1 MGQGLGRARAVQR
14 GSAMAAPD
22 LHVVRATDHRKA
34 THDPAEA
41 IERYQHG
48 WRSGKPVEDPEKL
61 KRWGWIGAK
70 PSEYLVCTRRGEID
84 RKRSGQ
90 GVRIFKWPW
99 DTIAIVPTTL
109 QRIEFVADQITREH
123 VGVSVAGIA
132 VYRVAA
138 PELAFRVLNFTYGEA
153 ASEKLAATLRE
164 MFVGAARRLV
174 ANLSLQEC
182 LTRRK
187 ETIATFLMEEI
198 APVVGGEGALDDTTT
213 CGWGVVIDT
222 IEIQQVTIQSE
233 LVFNHLQAPFRAEIA
248 ARAELA
254 ELERARQVAE
264 RRAETER
271 LSQEA
276 HLESVRA
283 TRALKARTE
292 AEAAEVESREAS
304 RRAEM
309 AAAVARRNV
318 ELERDRALHQIEIA
332 EEQRRARAAAE
343 LATLE
348 ADAVRVEALHRAG
361 LLEHERAHA
370 LAMQRLAAEAEVRL
384 DQSGIEHELR
394 RREIETRDA
403 ESQLEAAAQRR
414 LAEIELLLAQS
425 RTLHELVAQAIPK
438 LAAGLQPHAETM
450 HYTQIGGADGPLAA
464 VPQAVGQIL
473 ALAGSFGLE
482 LPKR

>member
-1 MGQGLGRARAVQR
+1 
-14 GSAMAAPD
+14 MAAPD
-22 LHVVRATDHRKA
+22 IHIVR
-34 THDPAEA
+34 DPDRRTGAP

-90 GVRIFKWPW
+90 GVRLFKWPW
-99 DTIAIVPTTL
+99 ETIAIVPTTL

-123 VGVSVAGIA
+123 VGVSIAGIA
-132 VYRVAA
+132 VYRIAA

-198 APVVGGEGALDDTTT
+198 APVVGGEGSPDDTTLR
-213 CGWGVVIDT
+213 GWGVVIDT

-276 HLESVRA
+276 HLESQRA

-309 AAAVARRNV
+309 TAAVARRNV

-332 EEQRRARAAAE
+332 EEQRRAGAAAE

-348 ADAVRVEALHRAG
+348 ADAMRVEAIHRAG
-361 LLEHERAHA
+361 LLEQERAHA
-370 LAMQRLAAEAEVRL
+370 LALQRLAAEAEIRRAQAGV
-384 DQSGIEHELR
+384 EHELR
-394 RREIETRDA
+394 RGEAETRDL

-414 LAEIELLLAQS
+414 LAEVELLLSQS
-425 RTLHELVAQAIPK
+425 RTLRELVGSALPQ
-438 LAAGLQPHAETM
+438 LAAALQPHAQTM
-450 HYTQIGGADGPLAA
+450 HLTQIGGGNEGGPLAA
-464 VPQAVGQIL
+464 LPQAVGQIL
-473 ALAGSFGLE
+473 ALAQSFGLE

>member
-1 MGQGLGRARAVQR
+1 
-14 GSAMAAPD
+14 MAAPD
-22 LHVVRATDHRKA
+22 IHIVR
-34 THDPAEA
+34 DPDRRTAGTGTVSGTIHGTGA
-41 IERYQHG
+41 PIERYQHG

-90 GVRIFKWPW
+90 GVRLFKWPW
-99 DTIAIVPTTL
+99 ETIAIVPTTL

-132 VYRVAA
+132 VYRIAA

-198 APVVGGEGALDDTTT
+198 APVIGGEGSPDDTTLR
-213 CGWGVVIDT
+213 GWGVVIDT

-276 HLESVRA
+276 HLESQRA

-309 AAAVARRNV
+309 TAAVARRNI
-318 ELERDRALHQIEIA
+318 ELERDRELHQIEIA

-348 ADAVRVEALHRAG
+348 ADAMRVEAIHRAG
-361 LLEHERAHA
+361 LLEQERAHA
-370 LAMQRLAAEAEVRL
+370 LAQQRLAAEAEIRRAQAGV
-384 DQSGIEHELR
+384 EHELR
-394 RREIETRDA
+394 RGEAETRDL

-414 LAEIELLLAQS
+414 LAEIELLLSQS
-425 RTLHELVAQAIPK
+425 RTLRELVGSALPQ
-438 LAAGLQPHAETM
+438 LAAALQPHAQTM
-450 HYTQIGGADGPLAA
+450 HLTHIGGPEGGGGPLAA
-464 VPQAVGQIL
+464 LPQAVGQIL
-473 ALAGSFGLE
+473 ALAQSFGLE

>member
-1 MGQGLGRARAVQR
+1 
-14 GSAMAAPD
+14 MAAPD
-22 LHVVRATDHRKA
+22 LHLVRDPDHR
-34 THDPAEA
+34 PADA
-41 IERYQHG
+41 APIERYQHG

-84 RKRSGQ
+84 RRRSGQ
-90 GVRIFKWPW
+90 GVRVFKWPW
-99 DTIAIVPTTL
+99 DTVAIVPTTI

-123 VGVSVAGIA
+123 VGVSVTGIA
-132 VYRVAA
+132 VYRIAA

-153 ASEKLAATLRE
+153 AGEKLAATLRE

-187 ETIATFLMEEI
+187 ETIAAFLMEEI
-198 APVVGGEGALDDTTT
+198 APVVGGEGSPDDTTT
-213 CGWGVVIDT
+213 RGWGVVIDT

-283 TRALKARTE
+283 TRALAARTE
-292 AEAAEVESREAS
+292 AEAAEVESREA
-304 RRAEM
+304 
-309 AAAVARRNV
+309 AR
-318 ELERDRALHQIEIA
+318 
-332 EEQRRARAAAE
+332 
-343 LATLE
+343 
-348 ADAVRVEALHRAG
+348 RVEAVHRAG

-370 LAMQRLAAEAEVRL
+370 LALQRLAGEAEVRRA
-384 DQSGIEHELR
+384 QAAVEHELR
-394 RREIETRDA
+394 RREAETRDA
-403 ESQLEAAAQRR
+403 ESCAEAAAQRR
-414 LAEIELLLAQS
+414 LAELELLLAQS
-425 RTLHELVAQAIPK
+425 RTLRELVAHAIPQ
-438 LAAGLQPHAETM
+438 LAAALQPRADTM
-450 HYTQIGGADGPLAA
+450 HYTQIGGADGGPLAA
-464 VPQAVGQIL
+464 VPQAVGQVL
-473 ALAGSFGLE
+473 ALAQSFGLE